1 MNKYKVV
8 HGPVIQTN
16 SRMIYS
22 ITLLSGHII
31 TSPDGFIAEDVFS
44 TNNVDDNNLPR
55 IKENTEDVNKQEIT
69 V

>member
-1 MNKYKVV
+1 MREHKII
-8 HGPVIQTN
+8 HGPIIQTN

-31 TSPDGFIAEDVFS
+31 TSPDGFAIEDTLS
-44 TNNVDDNNLPR
+44 MNNVDKDNWPYNE
-55 IKENTEDVNKQEIT
+55 ENVKNINRQEMP